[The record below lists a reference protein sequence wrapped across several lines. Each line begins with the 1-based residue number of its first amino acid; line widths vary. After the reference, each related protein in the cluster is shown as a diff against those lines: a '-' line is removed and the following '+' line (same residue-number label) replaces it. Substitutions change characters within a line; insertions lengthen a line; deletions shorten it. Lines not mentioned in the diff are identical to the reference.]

1 MGEALKDMTDFI
13 IWDPS
18 ELKIQCWDI
27 LQKEKQIVKHSHE
40 TKCITKP
47 ILTLEGVRLIT

>member
-18 ELKIQCWDI
+18 ELETQGWDI

-40 TKCITKP
+40 TKCITKTT
-47 ILTLEGVRLIT
+47 LTLEGVRLIT